1 MIKIRKKIIHL
12 LGGFTKVDLENG
24 IEKDRNSRDIPRTI
38 QFEISLEGKFEN
50 EDDNRNKRVLY
61 NTAFTHLMNNAKIHK
76 IYNPMGNYTNYFL
89 TYDIPIKSIME
100 EIEYNVKEDK

>member
-1 MIKIRKKIIHL
+1 MLKIRRKILHL
-12 LGGFTKVDLENG
+12 LGGFTKEDLEKG

-50 EDDNRNKRVLY
+50 EDDNRNERMLY
-61 NTAFTHLMNNAKIHK
+61 NTAYSHLVSSAKIHK

-100 EIEYNVKEDK
+100 EIEYYVKENK